1 MRLYG
6 DWQQR
11 LGKQLQQRSILDR
24 VLIDTSMVIIVGAVG
39 GPLLTR
45 HLSHL
50 SPQADLWLMLFFAR
64 PGIVLGLITDY
75 LIVKTTLRSIT
86 VFTKSLS
93 APSSARLRRRNAAG
107 DGGLSTTR
115 HKTRQVSMDYMRT
128 VAPHGQFDRAGRIG
142 GRHDPG
148 AVAAGTRHLP
158 GSDPAAG
165 RTGSGS

>member
-6 DWQQR
+6 DLQQR

-45 HLSHL
+45 HLS
-50 SPQADLWLMLFFAR
+50 PQADLWLMLFFAR
-64 PGIVLGLITDY
+64 PGIMLGLITDY
-75 LIVKTTLRSIT
+75 LIVKTTLH
-86 VFTKSLS
+86 
-93 APSSARLRRRNAAG
+93 P
-107 DGGLSTTR
+107 
-115 HKTRQVSMDYMRT
+115 MDDLIERFEL
-128 VAPHGQFDRAGRIG
+128 V

-158 GSDPAAG
+158 GSDPD
-165 RTGSGS
+165 GSRS

>member
-6 DWQQR
+6 DLQQR

-45 HLSHL
+45 YLSHL
-50 SPQADLWLMLFFAR
+50 SPQAGLWLTLFFAAL
-64 PGIVLGLITDY
+64 GIMLGLITDY
-75 LIVKTTLRSIT
+75 LIVKTTLH
-86 VFTKSLS
+86 
-93 APSSARLRRRNAAG
+93 P
-107 DGGLSTTR
+107 
-115 HKTRQVSMDYMRT
+115 MDDLIERFEL
-128 VAPHGQFDRAGRIG
+128 V

-158 GSDPAAG
+158 GSDPD
-165 RTGSGS
+165 GSRS